1 MFGTDNML
9 IIFFE
14 VFNLFF
20 VGILAGAEIV
30 VCYGVRTPM
39 SNLEEQPQI
48 QLRQGLIRRLRVLV
62 PAILVL
68 TVTSA
73 IVVIVLEGTKP
84 GFVFRCA
91 GLLTMIIWMLVTFLG
106 TVPINKTALT
116 WRPDA
121 PPDHWRTL
129 VNRWERLDVARSWL
143 AVTAYAFFLAAVAL
157 QLKD

>member
-1 MFGTDNML
+1 
-9 IIFFE
+9 
-14 VFNLFF
+14 
-20 VGILAGAEIV
+20 
-30 VCYGVRTPM
+30 M

-91 GLLTMIIWMLVTFLG
+91 GLLTMIV
-106 TVPINKTALT
+106 LT
-116 WRPDA
+116 
-121 PPDHWRTL
+121 T
-129 VNRWERLDVARSWL
+129 S
-143 AVTAYAFFLAAVAL
+143 
-157 QLKD
+157 